1 MTIVGKHVLTGQ
13 VVEMTR
19 RLKDGM
25 LLFTVTDYKRNPPN
39 DIVLEIDPRKL
50 KGAFGPNGIAVRAEK
65 EIVFTHR
72 DCGCPLNGKDGT
84 ILPCTCPR
92 PHAFVTHA
100 FISMHARMPYLS
112 NERCLTC
119 AEPRAGHSDGGK
131 GAAT

>member
-13 VVEMTR
+13 EVDMTR
-19 RLKDGM
+19 RLRDGM
-25 LLFTVTDYKRNPPN
+25 ILFTVTDHERNPPN

-92 PHAFVTHA
+92 PHAFVA
-100 FISMHARMPYLS
+100 LYKEMPYLS

-119 AEPRAGHSDGGK
+119 AEPRAGHGDGEK